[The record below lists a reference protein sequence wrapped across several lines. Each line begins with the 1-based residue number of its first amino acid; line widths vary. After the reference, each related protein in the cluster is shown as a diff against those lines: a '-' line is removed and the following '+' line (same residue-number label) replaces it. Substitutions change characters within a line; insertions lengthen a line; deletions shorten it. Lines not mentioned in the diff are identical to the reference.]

1 MDVKMMWEVSS
12 VVNEHHKS
20 SMLLD
25 FFESYLLSGLLLQ
38 FSSFFFD
45 SVVLGL
51 PGCSPLDW
59 WVIVQKCLEVLK

>member
-1 MDVKMMWEVSS
+1 M
-12 VVNEHHKS
+12 VNEHHKS

-51 PGCSPLDW
+51 PGFSPLD
-59 WVIVQKCLEVLK
+59 